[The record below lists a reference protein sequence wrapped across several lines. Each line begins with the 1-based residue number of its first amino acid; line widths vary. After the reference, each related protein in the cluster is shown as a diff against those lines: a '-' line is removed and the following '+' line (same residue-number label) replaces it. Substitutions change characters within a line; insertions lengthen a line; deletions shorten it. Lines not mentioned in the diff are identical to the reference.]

1 MRISDWSTDVCSSDL
16 QFVGAQPPRVGGP
29 AAPIGHDGAAPS
41 EAEHA
46 CDGTPALAHR
56 QDIRFIA
63 KGIENRV
70 EQGFRK
76 DGRSKVADAG
86 RVDPVVIA
94 AFGRIASH
102 GDRQPASSEARRVG
116 EEGLN
121 SSRYRGARYH
131 YKKN

>member
-63 KGIENRV
+63 NGIENRV

-76 DGRSKVADAG
+76 RS
-86 RVDPVVIA
+86 
-94 AFGRIASH
+94 
-102 GDRQPASSEARRVG
+102 EERRVG
-116 EEGLN
+116 KEGV
-121 SSRYRGARYH
+121 SKCRSRWSPYH
-131 YKKN
+131 